1 MDETATDSG
10 AIDDVGPE
18 SERAAGS
25 VDRSQAVTES
35 LLEAAVDVF
44 AEHGFEATR
53 VAEIAR
59 RAGLTT
65 GAIYAR
71 WRGKRALIIDAVGHV
86 SPQLMDLPPA
96 AAQAPAPETLAALG
110 TSLTDIQHARSRDVV
125 LEAFVSARRNG
136 EFRAAV
142 TRSMEREAE
151 RLEEIVANGQAEGS
165 IDPDLSTR
173 AIVAFFQSMRLG
185 MHLVAS
191 ASGMNVAKADWDALI
206 ARLVAALGPAAPV
219 TES

>member
-1 MDETATDSG
+1 MDATETDSG

-18 SERAAGS
+18 YERAAGS
-25 VDRSQAVTES
+25 VNRSQAVTES

-71 WRGKRALIIDAVGHV
+71 WRGKSALIIDAVGHV
-86 SPQLMDLPPA
+86 SPRFMDLPPVG
-96 AAQAPAPETLAALG
+96 AQAPAILAALG
-110 TSLTDIQHARSRDVV
+110 TSLTDGQHARSRDVV
-125 LEAFVSARRNG
+125 LEALVSARRNG

-151 RLEEIVANGQAEGS
+151 RLDEIVANGQAEGS

-173 AIVAFFQSMRLG
+173 AIVALFQSCG
-185 MHLVAS
+185 
-191 ASGMNVAKADWDALI
+191 SGCTWS
-206 ARLVAALGPAAPV
+206 RPHRG
-219 TES
+219 